1 MAEYDD
7 ATKTWDLVERI
18 GFCMLTTQTGR
29 DLRARPMAAYV
40 ERMENA
46 VYFLTDVE
54 SHKDDEIARSP
65 NVCLAFADPKGQKY
79 VSLSGTAEV
88 LNDRARIKELWGT
101 PAKAWWD
108 SPDDPSIRILKV
120 TPSFAEYWD
129 SPGTIISYVKMA
141 AAAVSNAKPD
151 MGDNA
156 KVKL

>member
-7 ATKTWDLVERI
+7 ATKTWDLVEKI

-108 SPDDPSIRILKV
+108 SPGP
-120 TPSFAEYWD
+120 
-129 SPGTIISYVKMA
+129 IISYVKMA